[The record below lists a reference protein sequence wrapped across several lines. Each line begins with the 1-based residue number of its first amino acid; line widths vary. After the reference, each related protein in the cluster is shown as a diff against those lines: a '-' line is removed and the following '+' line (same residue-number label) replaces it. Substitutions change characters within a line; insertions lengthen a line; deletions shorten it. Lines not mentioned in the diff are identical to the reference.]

1 MATRHSRS
9 AAQHFAMTFGVIY
22 LLIGILGFI
31 LVADAD
37 DKLLGVFTLNL
48 AHNIVHVVIGGAL
61 LVSTSSHAT
70 AKRVNLIVGLVYA
83 VVALLGIVDVLVDDL
98 LEANLA
104 DDYLH
109 LATGTL
115 AIFFG
120 TIGAEG
126 ERSYG

>member
-1 MATRHSRS
+1 MATRHVRS

-31 LVADAD
+31 LVGDAD
-37 DKLLGVFTLNL
+37 DKLFGVFSLNL

-61 LVSTSSHAT
+61 LVSTSSHVT
-70 AKRVNLIVGLVYA
+70 AKRVNLIVGVVYGI
-83 VVALLGIVDVLVDDL
+83 VALLGIAGVLVDDL

-109 LATGTL
+109 LATATL

-126 ERSYG
+126 ERSFS